1 MAEPLRHRQTKGAET
16 DMFSLTATAPHSDST
31 KALVWALS
39 CQVVLFKS
47 CHGASILVFE
57 SVAIISWSRPNCFCS
72 PLRAATVKG
81 GRRPSRSDLPLTVT
95 STAADLLNREDRLN
109 EQRAGF
115 YDDTEG
121 SSPSG
126 ANFAPQTCIRLIR
139 EDRSHDAVVR
149 IGGEAP
155 RRRAHS

>member
-1 MAEPLRHRQTKGAET
+1 MGRLVSRPSLGSIFISLFDRQATISSSRPSFGWPLRG
-16 DMFSLTATAPHSDST
+16 
-31 KALVWALS
+31 
-39 CQVVLFKS
+39 
-47 CHGASILVFE
+47 
-57 SVAIISWSRPNCFCS
+57 VA
-72 PLRAATVKG
+72 VKG